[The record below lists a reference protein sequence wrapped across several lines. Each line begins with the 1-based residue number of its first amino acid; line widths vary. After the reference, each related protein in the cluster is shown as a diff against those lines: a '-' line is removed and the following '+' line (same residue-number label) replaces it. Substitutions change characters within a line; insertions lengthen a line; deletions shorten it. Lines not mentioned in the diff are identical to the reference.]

1 MGGGGGV
8 GGGVVGRGGVKMKNR
23 KSVSEIISQ
32 FLYILMN
39 IYEIIL
45 RFYRIKYMKV
55 DFIPHHTLV
64 AGYCVFTWAIRVSVR
79 TSVRPSVVR
88 PSVRPTSFPFG
99 NLRYKQISFKICI

>member
-1 MGGGGGV
+1 MGR
-8 GGGVVGRGGVKMKNR
+8 GRGGKNEKQKKACPKLYR
-23 KSVSEIISQ
+23 N

-55 DFIPHHTLV
+55 DFIPHHTFV
-64 AGYCVFTWAIRVSVR
+64 AGYYVFTWAIRVSVR

-88 PSVRPTSFPFG
+88 PSVP
-99 NLRYKQISFKICI
+99 LRFLSVT